1 MTSQQIKDAID
12 LQITDVTT
20 VGGVSNV
27 NEGERMKDILTY
39 TDDKFDTTVAAN
51 TTGVST
57 NASGVSTNASGI
69 ASNVSNIDSNQSD
82 IATNATDIATNVTN
96 IGLCTRDADTDVS
109 GNDWVLD
116 EDDMSSDSATKV
128 PTQQSVKAYVL
139 ANGGSSTLGE
149 AIASGN
155 TYEPNDDD
163 TWTWGVD
170 NVSYLDTDEDKG
182 FLLEN
187 NLLSFTDGSGDST
200 GKSYI
205 GEIAIA
211 VGNGTHR
218 GGIRST
224 NITGNRAFQLPDTSG
239 TFELTRNIPLEYS
252 ATIQQVSTTNVF
264 NTVSYDTISGGDF
277 DTDPTNFRDFT
288 YARTGTGTFTLEL
301 RYTSSNYPTPSSKI
315 GIQFG
320 DNSVRIGSRSTGG
333 TGSHNFYKWTFTTYN
348 TSGTLADDQL
358 IGTQGASLNIKLYP

>member
-239 TFELTRNIPLEYS
+239 TFELTRNIPLEWNAQVFQSGTSNPVPQSPQVNTLTIGS
-252 ATIQQVSTTNVF
+252 AFGGDPYRSVEFSRLSTGVYRVRIKYTLPDIP
-264 NTVSYDTISGGDF
+264 TTISK
-277 DTDPTNFRDFT
+277 
-288 YARTGTGTFTLEL
+288 L
-301 RYTSSNYPTPSSKI
+301 SI
-315 GIQFG
+315 MFG
-320 DNSVRIGSRSTGG
+320 DNSARVTASSAGVDGVNYKQW
-333 TGSHNFYKWTFTTYN
+333 NFETRTTA
-348 TSGTLADDQL
+348 GVLADDL
-358 IGTQGASLNIKLYP
+358 MLGNNGAFINIKLYP